1 MKKNIFKVSCYETKR
16 HKKSHTDCYYLNK
29 EDCEWFLDC
38 PNNDRG
44 LLRISL
50 IQVEDT
56 DDRYKMA
63 KHNTEQVVEYD
74 GVRDNII
81 NNL

>member
-1 MKKNIFKVSCYETKR
+1 MKKNIFKVSCYDTKR
-16 HKKSHTDCYYLNK
+16 HTSSHTDMYYLNK

-38 PNNDRG
+38 RNYRMG
-44 LLRISL
+44 LMRIHL

-56 DDRYKMA
+56 DDSYKMA

-74 GVRDNII
+74 GVRDNIS